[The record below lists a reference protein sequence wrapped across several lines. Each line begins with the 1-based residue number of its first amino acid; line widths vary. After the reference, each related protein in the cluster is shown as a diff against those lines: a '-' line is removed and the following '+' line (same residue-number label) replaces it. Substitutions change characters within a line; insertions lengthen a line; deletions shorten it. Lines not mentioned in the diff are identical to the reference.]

1 MKSLLAFPLLL
12 FLPLLPQTT
21 ALVTPCIIGGTEVPI
36 EVHPYQIALLYGG
49 ARTCGGSILSPR
61 HIITAAHCVAS
72 ATPSR
77 LRIRAGSALCDAGG
91 ILVSVTAIAIHPN
104 YSAPTVDN
112 DLAIL
117 TLSQNLTFG
126 PKIAPVGLP
135 AFGADILVP
144 GAEVVVS
151 GWGATGEGGANSPT
165 LRAVT
170 VSVVGR
176 EECRAGYQRFG
187 PVTDSMFCAGTPTG
201 GRNACGGDS
210 GGPAVVVAGGNGDGN
225 GSGSGSGKA
234 ARGVLVGVVSWGH
247 GCGRKGFPGV
257 YASTSFLRGFIGRV
271 TGL

>member
-1 MKSLLAFPLLL
+1 MKAFLALLL
-12 FLPLLPQTT
+12 FLSQTT

-36 EVHPYQIALLYGG
+36 EAHPYQIALLYGG
-49 ARTCGGSILSPR
+49 ARTCGGSILSPA

-72 ATPSR
+72 AAPSR

-91 ILVSVTAIAIHPN
+91 IVVSVAAIAIHPN

-112 DLAIL
+112 DLAVL
-117 TLSQNLTFG
+117 TLSRNLTFG

-135 AFGADILVP
+135 AVGADTLVP

-151 GWGATGEGGANSPT
+151 GWGATGEGAANSPS

-176 EECRAGYQRFG
+176 EECRAEYRGFG
-187 PVTDSMFCAGTPTG
+187 PVTDSMFCAGTPAG

-210 GGPAVVVAGGNGDGN
+210 GGPA
-225 GSGSGSGKA
+225 A